1 MPSVLNDALHAMQV
15 PAFTKLRRQGQLS
28 MRDKIKYEYRMM
40 TTAFSGHLPILTAD
54 PVQPQVC
61 LSTSWT
67 FHLSDRLEAAESAPM
82 RLRSR
87 FLSD

>member
-1 MPSVLNDALHAMQV
+1 MLDNAMHVAQV

-28 MRDKIKYEYRMM
+28 MRNKIKYEYRMM

-61 LSTSWT
+61 LSVTGACFLTAPNWT
-67 FHLSDRLEAAESAPM
+67 QQSLQCKAAQHA
-82 RLRSR
+82 
-87 FLSD
+87 